1 MYPENLEALVVP
13 TGPTYELGIQRA
25 VAGAKEYLQKDSFGV
40 VFISGSFE
48 GERFLGSQ
56 VDKIY
61 RTLRKE
67 GVPKKDILLESSS
80 TNTMENVLYVCEE
93 INNLGVER
101 VNIFTDTLHASRFL
115 MLFERAKNEGY
126 VSNDLIVDSFSD
138 GIENSYGSL
147 KSKIAYFKD
156 WVFPMKKG
164 F

>member
-1 MYPENLEALVVP
+1 MSPKNLEALVVP

-25 VAGAKEYLQKDSFGV
+25 VAGAKEYLQKDSSGL

-48 GERFLGSQ
+48 GKRFLGSQ

-61 RTLRKE
+61 RALRRG
-67 GVPKKDILLESSS
+67 GVPKKDILIESSS
-80 TNTMENVLYVCEE
+80 TNTMENVLYACDE
-93 INNLGVER
+93 INNLGVEK
-101 VNIFTDTLHASRFL
+101 VNVFTDSSHASRFL

-126 VSNDLIVDSFSD
+126 VSNNLIVDSFSD

-156 WVFPMKKG
+156 WIFPMKK
-164 F
+164 

>member
-48 GERFLGSQ
+48 GEKFLGSQ

-61 RTLRKE
+61 RTLRRD
-67 GVPKKDILLESSS
+67 GVPRKDILLESSS
-80 TNTMENVLYVCEE
+80 TNTMENVLYACDK
-93 INNLGVER
+93 INNLGIDNVH
-101 VNIFTDTLHASRFL
+101 VFTDSLHASRFL

-126 VSNDLIVDSFSD
+126 VSKDLMVDSFSD
-138 GIENSYGSL
+138 GIEDSYGRI
-147 KSKIAYFKD
+147 KSSIAYFKD
-156 WVFPMKKG
+156 WVLPMKKG
-164 F
+164 S